1 MLLEV
6 SFENTKHSTDRFG
19 YQLLI
24 VIGVTLINL
33 LVWSYYVNYGILL
46 DEWAWRISLK
56 WIPAFMLLMQTIGFS
71 LLQLNDKAQKLCLVP
86 ERLCSPEQDITCVS
100 SQKLCLFYTLCVVG
114 DVMMAFESM
123 MWLMG
128 GMFFFG
134 LAYIVLMWVGCE
146 WRDETTITPWWK
158 LLVSAIPYCV
168 LGLCNFPILSP
179 ILSRDIPLLMG
190 VIGYSVIMLM
200 AGTITLT
207 GVWSSLGRSSI
218 LLASGT
224 AFLILADT
232 LLVENLMVFS
242 SSLLDIMTITLYWS
256 GLMIIGVSPLS

>member
-6 SFENTKHSTDRFG
+6 SFENTKHFTDRFG

-33 LVWSYYVNYGILL
+33 LIWSYYVNYGILL

-56 WIPAFMLLMQTIGFS
+56 WIPAFMLLMQTIGIS
-71 LLQLNDKAQKLCLVP
+71 LLQSNNLA
-86 ERLCSPEQDITCVS
+86 S
-100 SQKLCLFYTLCVVG
+100 SQKLCLFYTLCVIG

-158 LLVSAIPYCV
+158 LLVSAIPYSV
-168 LGLCNFPILSP
+168 LGLCNLPILSP

-190 VIGYSVIMLM
+190 VIGYSIIMLIT
-200 AGTITLT
+200 GTITLT
-207 GVWSSLGRSSI
+207 KVWSSLGRSSI

-232 LLVENLMVFS
+232 LLIENLMIFS
-242 SSLLDIMTITLYWS
+242 SSLLDIITITLYWI
-256 GLMIIGVSPLS
+256 GLMIIGVFPLS